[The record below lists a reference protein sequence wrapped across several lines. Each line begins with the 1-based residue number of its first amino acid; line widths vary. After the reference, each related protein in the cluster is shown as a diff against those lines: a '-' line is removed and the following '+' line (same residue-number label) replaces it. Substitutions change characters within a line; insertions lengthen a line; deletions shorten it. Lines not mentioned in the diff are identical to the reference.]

1 VKEIRALT
9 GIRGL
14 AALTVLFD
22 HVREN
27 LTARGLD
34 LPIST
39 LMSRLLLSGGRQV
52 DLFFVL
58 SGFILALIYSTWFE
72 QGINS
77 AGYLKFLRRRV
88 ARIYPLHLFMLAL
101 IVALVMAAPIVHARL
116 ENGADRFTWSTLP
129 ATLLMV
135 HGWGFAG
142 PNGGPWNPASWSIS
156 IEFMAYLLFPL
167 FLWVTA
173 SLRRQR
179 PWLLVLATACAGL
192 ALNYFVTWD
201 VAGLGSITRGLSEFT
216 FGCALAGLYDGQ
228 LAGWLRSNAGAAVAF
243 LVWVVTYALTR
254 DIAFVIAL
262 GVAATLLSLSG
273 TNWLSRF
280 FSWMPVYFLGEISYS
295 IYLGHFLF
303 SSISYRIVSPQWMR
317 TSTAATCLG
326 LILITT
332 FVIVMST
339 LTYFGIERPGRDW
352 MSGRRNRSDAS
363 VPATRS
369 A

>member
-1 VKEIRALT
+1 VKEVRALT

-14 AALTVLFD
+14 AALTVFLD

-27 LTARGLD
+27 LAARGLD
-34 LPIST
+34 LPVST
-39 LMSRLLLSGGRQV
+39 LTSRLLLSGGRQV

-72 QGINS
+72 QGVDS
-77 AGYLKFLRRRV
+77 GGYLKFLQRRV
-88 ARIYPLHLFMLAL
+88 ARIYPLHVFMLAL
-101 IVALVMAAPIVHARL
+101 IVAFATAAPIVHAHL

-135 HGWGFAG
+135 HGWGFVG
-142 PNGGPWNPASWSIS
+142 PRGGPWNPASWSIS

-173 SLRRQR
+173 PLRRQR

-192 ALNYFVTWD
+192 ALNYFVTWGL
-201 VAGLGSITRGLSEFT
+201 AGLEGITRGLSEFT
-216 FGCALAGLYDGQ
+216 FGCALAGVYDSR
-228 LAGWLRSNAGAAVAF
+228 LAGWLRSNAGAVVAF
-243 LVWVVTYALTR
+243 LVWVVTYALTP
-254 DIAFVIAL
+254 DTAFVIAL

-280 FSWMPVYFLGEISYS
+280 FGCTPVYFLGEISYS

-303 SSISYRIVSPQWMR
+303 SSISYRIVSIQWMR

-326 LILITT
+326 LVLITA

-352 MSGRRNRSDAS
+352 MSGRRNRSNAR
-363 VPATRS
+363 VPATQS